1 MKIAVISDIHSN
13 IYALD
18 LVLAD
23 IETKDVDMIVCTGD
37 LVGYGTRPNEVIQ
50 TLKKNKIFT
59 IMGNYD
65 DAIGNLKI
73 VCGCDYPDPKDA
85 EKAGLSMHFTGQNT
99 TKENKEYLRN
109 LPKELIFTFGNK
121 TIRFVHGSTRLINEY
136 LKENSKEA
144 DEIMSELV
152 EDILVCGHTH
162 IPYTKYYGEK
172 LLVNAGSIGKPKT
185 GNPNANYVIIDIKNE
200 DEIAKTPSSV
210 EVEIIEVEY
219 DFEKMANEIEEN
231 EILPNDFARLIR
243 KGISK

>member
-18 LVLAD
+18 AVLAD
-23 IETKDVDMIVCTGD
+23 IETKDVDMTVCTGD

-50 TLKKNKIFT
+50 TLKKNKILT

-85 EKAGLSMHFTGQNT
+85 EKAGLSMHFTGQT
-99 TKENKEYLRN
+99 TTNENKEYLRN
-109 LPKELIFTFGNK
+109 LPKELIFTFDKN

-144 DEIMSELV
+144 DEVMSELV

-162 IPYTKYYGEK
+162 IPYVKYYGEK
-172 LLVNAGSIGKPKT
+172 LLVNAGSVGKPKT

-200 DEIAKTPSSV
+200 DEISKTPSSV

>member
-18 LVLAD
+18 SVLAD
-23 IETKDVDMIVCTGD
+23 IETKGVDMTVCTGD
-37 LVGYGTRPNEVIQ
+37 LVGYGTRPNEVIE
-50 TLKKNKIFT
+50 TLKKNKILT

-85 EKAGLSMHFTGQNT
+85 EKAGLSMHFTGQTT
-99 TKENKEYLRN
+99 TKENKEYLKN
-109 LPKELIFTFGNK
+109 LPKELIFTFDNK

-144 DEIMSELV
+144 DEVMSELV
-152 EDILVCGHTH
+152 ENILVCGHTH
-162 IPYTKYYGEK
+162 IPYAKHYGEK
-172 LLVNAGSIGKPKT
+172 LLINAGSVGKPKT

-200 DEIAKTPSSV
+200 DEVAKTPSSV

-243 KGISK
+243 KGVSK

>member
-13 IYALD
+13 IYSLD
-18 LVLAD
+18 SVLAD

-50 TLKKNKIFT
+50 TLKKNKILT

-85 EKAGLSMHFTGQNT
+85 EKAGLSMHFTGQT
-99 TKENKEYLRN
+99 TKVENKEYLRN
-109 LPKELIFTFGNK
+109 LPKELIFNFNKK

-144 DEIMSELV
+144 DEVMSELV

-162 IPYTKYYGEK
+162 IPYAKYYGEK
-172 LLVNAGSIGKPKT
+172 LLVNAGSVGKPKT

-200 DEIAKTPSSV
+200 DEISKTPSSV

-219 DFEKMANEIEEN
+219 DFERIANEIEEN
-231 EILPNDFARLIR
+231 KILPNDFARLIR
-243 KGISK
+243 KGSSK